1 MTMPSS
7 PWQAM
12 PGSRTRRR
20 LEMLAAIMLSV
31 AAALAFL
38 PRGRGPNAAM
48 ADPLWLV
55 VDASRSMRAGTPP
68 RLDLARL
75 GLDSW
80 LAAQG
85 PLLNRPVGLIVFG
98 AHARMVVS
106 PGTDGRLLRSQVA
119 RLDSLA
125 EDSALAPGPK
135 DPSGT
140 DLASGIAL
148 ARSWPIQG
156 SVWMFSDGDDPVRR
170 ILSEGA
176 PRADRA
182 WVIGAPG
189 RLDPVPGQDASVVSS
204 TRPDRVRELT
214 RGEVIES
221 GEAPPA
227 LPGLGGHGV
236 SVAPAPWA
244 FCFTLAGLGFLLAS
258 AVPPRWLAASLM
270 LAAGCAS
277 RDPRDE
283 AGLLIVQ
290 ARDIPASE
298 RGPVLRRAEDALR
311 RALIRGDDPD
321 LLETLV
327 ICLLDQAES
336 DPRAPRLAAEI
347 SVRLPA
353 ERAEPLRARAR
364 WLEALAKTRPSPG
377 ARGDMGDDGPG
388 ETPGDGDSGRGSSPG
403 GRSRPG
409 AIGAAETDNALPGA
423 GRLPLVNEAGPPRA
437 LSADEARRL
446 VHAAAERLSP
456 PSANRKSEAGPGV
469 PDW

>member
-1 MTMPSS
+1 
-7 PWQAM
+7 
-12 PGSRTRRR
+12 
-20 LEMLAAIMLSV
+20 MLAAIMLSV
-31 AAALAFL
+31 AAALAFF
-38 PRGRGPNAAM
+38 PRGRGPAAAM

-156 SVWMFSDGDDPVRR
+156 SVWIFSDGDDPVRR

-244 FCFTLAGLGFLLAS
+244 FCFTLAGLTFLLAS
-258 AVPPRWLAASLM
+258 AVPSRWLAASLM
-270 LAAGCAS
+270 LVAGCSS

-283 AGLLIVQ
+283 AGLLILQ
-290 ARDIPASE
+290 ARDMPASE

-311 RALIRGDDPD
+311 GALARGDDPD

-353 ERAEPLRARAR
+353 QRAEPLRARAR

-377 ARGDMGDDGPG
+377 AHGDMGDDGPG
-388 ETPGDGDSGRGSSPG
+388 ETPGDGDSDRGSSRR
-403 GRSRPG
+403 GRSRPV
-409 AIGAAETDNALPGA
+409 AMGAAETDNALPGA
-423 GRLPLVNEAGPPRA
+423 GRLPIVNEAGPLRA

-446 VHAAAERLSP
+446 AHAAAERLGP